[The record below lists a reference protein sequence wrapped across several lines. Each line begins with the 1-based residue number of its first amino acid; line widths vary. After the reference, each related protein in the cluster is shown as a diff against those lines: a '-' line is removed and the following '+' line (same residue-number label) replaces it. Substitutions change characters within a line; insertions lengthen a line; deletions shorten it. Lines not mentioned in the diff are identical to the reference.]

1 MNTFLLKI
9 TLMPSLIGLV
19 TLASRRWG
27 VKVGGWLAG
36 MPVVAGPISLFLAI
50 EQGPDFAA
58 NAMTGTTLA
67 LVGLVGYIRT
77 YVYLVVR
84 YPWWLCT
91 LAGYATYLLVAWIF
105 LGVSMYIFKA
115 FLLVVV
121 VILLAI
127 STVPNLRQS
136 RRLVVQPKFDLPLR
150 MGVATLFVIA
160 LTQAAQWLGP
170 AWSGVLTPF
179 PIITSILAI
188 FTHQQQ
194 GRRGCIRI
202 MRGLLIGMFG
212 FASAAL
218 VIGLML
224 QHFPLAVT
232 YTAGFGASIVVNGF
246 TYRFVR

>member
-1 MNTFLLKI
+1 
-9 TLMPSLIGLV
+9 MPSLIGLV

-36 MPVVAGPISLFLAI
+36 LPIVAGPISLFLAL

-58 NAMTGTTLA
+58 HAMVGTTLA
-67 LVGLVGYIRT
+67 LAGLVGYIRT
-77 YVYLVVR
+77 YVFLVVK
-84 YPWWLCT
+84 YPWWICT
-91 LAGYATYLLVAWIF
+91 LGGYAMYMLIAWIF
-105 LGVSMYIFKA
+105 LGVQIPIFKA
-115 FLLVVV
+115 FLLVLI

-127 STVPNLRQS
+127 STVPNLRQGRS
-136 RRLVVQPKFDLPLR
+136 AVVQPKFDLPLR

-160 LTQAAQWLGP
+160 LTQAAEWLGP

-188 FTHQQQ
+188 FTHMQH

-202 MRGLLIGMFG
+202 MRGLLFGMFG
-212 FASAAL
+212 FTTAAL

-224 QHFPLAVT
+224 RSFPIATT
-232 YTAGFGASIVVNGF
+232 YLTALIASAVVNGF
-246 TYRFVR
+246 TYRFIK